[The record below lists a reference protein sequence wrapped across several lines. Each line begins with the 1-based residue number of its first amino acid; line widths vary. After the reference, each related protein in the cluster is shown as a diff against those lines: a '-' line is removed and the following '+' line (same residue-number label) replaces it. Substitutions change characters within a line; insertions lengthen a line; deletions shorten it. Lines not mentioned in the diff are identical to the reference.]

1 MEQYEIAIIGG
12 GIVGLATANALLDQ
26 NPRRR
31 LILVEAEPRLAS
43 HQTGHNSGVIHSG
56 LYYKPDS
63 LKAQLCVEGREAMYR
78 FCQEHGIAHERCGKI
93 VVATEEDEL
102 PRLQELHRRGEA
114 NGLRGMRWLAPDE
127 IREYEPHAAGIRGL
141 FVRETG
147 IVDYKAVAC
156 TFGQMASEHGCDVKT
171 TARLTA
177 CRRSEGRLIL
187 ETNAGEFQ
195 CDALVNCGGL
205 QSDRVA
211 RMCGVDPEVHII
223 PFRGEY
229 YELNPSRYSLV
240 RNLIYPVPD
249 PRFPFLG
256 VHFTRMIGGGV
267 EAGPNAVLAFMREGY
282 RKTDFRLT
290 DVADTFSYRGFWK
303 MASRHWKTGAGE
315 FWRSLSKNAFV
326 SALQRLLPELKP
338 EDLRPGGSGVR
349 AQAVDTNG
357 NLLDDFRVIRGERMI
372 HVLNAP
378 SPAATSS
385 LSIGKTIARMACQH
399 FGMD

>member
-1 MEQYEIAIIGG
+1 VERYDIAIIGG
-12 GIVGLATANALLDQ
+12 GIVGLASANALLDQ

-56 LYYKPDS
+56 LYYKPGS
-63 LKAQLCVEGREAMYR
+63 LKAQLCVAGREAMYL
-78 FCQEHGIAHERCGKI
+78 FCREHGIAHERCGKI
-93 VVATEEDEL
+93 VVATEQEEL

-147 IVDYKAVAC
+147 IVDYKAVARKL
-156 TFGQMASEHGCDVKT
+156 GQMASERGCEVKT

-177 CRRSEGRLIL
+177 CRPSSNRLIL

-195 CDALVNCGGL
+195 CDALVNCAGL

-211 RMCGVDPEVHII
+211 RMCGVDPGVHII

-229 YELNPSRYSLV
+229 YELNASRQSLV

-256 VHFTRMIGGGV
+256 VHFTRMVGGGV

-282 RKTDFRLT
+282 RKTDFRMT
-290 DVADTFSYRGFWK
+290 DVLDVFGYRGFWK
-303 MASRHWKTGAGE
+303 MASRYWKTGAGE

-326 SALQRLLPELKP
+326 SALQRLLPDLKP
-338 EDLRPGGSGVR
+338 EDLQPGGSGVR
-349 AQAVDTNG
+349 AQAVDPDG
-357 NLLDDFRVIRGERMI
+357 NLVDDFRVIRAQRMI

-385 LSIGKTIARMACQH
+385 LSIGKAVASMACQH
-399 FGMD
+399 FGLD